1 MRQAEAGNRVAGGD
15 PAQGLSEEV
24 ADVQRPAD
32 IRFRVE
38 GEEVNRYTL
47 HMGNQG
53 KDLSIAQCHA
63 EFIDSVRFGYA
74 ATETVSLV
82 IVNKYTIPGMSSSY
96 SILNHASERR
106 SLS

>member
-1 MRQAEAGNRVAGGD
+1 M
-15 PAQGLSEEV
+15 S
-24 ADVQRPAD
+24 
-32 IRFRVE
+32 RFTLQME
-38 GEEVNRYTL
+38 NQGEE
-47 HMGNQG
+47 
-53 KDLSIAQCHA
+53 LSIAQCHA

-74 ATETVSLV
+74 ATATVCLV